1 MNLASKELKRRA
13 REALAGRYGLPMTS
27 FVIVQFITLIA
38 SAPFQPSL
46 GSAPSSFQFAVYL
59 SASFIISLLSAVLNC
74 GLVYIHLNLSRG
86 KKTKVSDVFRFF
98 TMHPDRIILSELIMS
113 CVYLAVALPAIACT
127 LAVFSISVSVFSVFA
142 AVMVWILTLVPFC
155 MLSLSYELVYY
166 LLIEQPNAPIKD
178 IFAESRRIMHGN
190 KARKFYINLSFLGMI
205 SLSVL
210 SFGIGLLWV
219 TPYISQTNA
228 QFYRNVT
235 GEL

>member
-1 MNLASKELKRRA
+1 MKLTSKELKRRA
-13 REALAGRYGLPMTS
+13 REALAGRYGLPMAS
-27 FVIVQFITLIA
+27 FVIVQMIVLIVD
-38 SAPFQPSL
+38 APFSPSL
-46 GSAPSSFQFAVYL
+46 GSAPGNFQFAVYL
-59 SASFIISLLSAVLNC
+59 LASFIISLLSAVLNC

-86 KKTKVSDVFRFF
+86 KKAKVSDVFRFF

-113 CVYLAVALPAIACT
+113 CVYLAVALPAIVCT
-127 LAVFSISVSVFSVFA
+127 MAVLSISVSVFSVLA
-142 AVMVWILTLVPFC
+142 VVMVWILTLIPFC

-166 LLIEQPNAPIKD
+166 LLIERPNAPIKD
-178 IFAESRRIMHGN
+178 ILAESRRFMHGN

-235 GEL
+235 GEI